1 MTAHLG
7 NHRGGAHLGPG
18 RGRATVQVRRFNPAQ
33 HRAVARIVKHNPE
46 YRALAHV
53 VYVAVLL
60 AVGAHNRTGALQ
72 RSIHLVQGDVDWRV
86 EADGT
91 GYDFHSEFGHYVYY
105 DEQGFYT
112 SKANAKSKKWVK
124 GINAFR
130 KVVAA
135 FGGF

>member
-1 MTAHLG
+1 MTAYLG

-18 RGRATVQVRRFNPAQ
+18 RGRATVHVRKFSPAQ

-53 VYVAVLL
+53 VYTAVLL

-91 GYDFHSEFGHYVYY
+91 GYDFSFRKSERFCLGMV
-105 DEQGFYT
+105 FLST
-112 SKANAKSKKWVK
+112 NAKSKKWVK